1 MLSFFFFFLKRYVGY
16 LKRFVFFLY
25 LQVYFKNNSVFLHG
39 IHKKVK

>member
-1 MLSFFFFFLKRYVGY
+1 MLSFFLSEEVCRY
-16 LKRFVFFLY
+16 LKRFAFFLY